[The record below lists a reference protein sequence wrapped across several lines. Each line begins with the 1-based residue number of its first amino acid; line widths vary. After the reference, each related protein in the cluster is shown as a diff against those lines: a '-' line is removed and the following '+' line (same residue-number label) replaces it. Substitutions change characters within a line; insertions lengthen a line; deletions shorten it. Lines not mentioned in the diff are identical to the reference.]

1 MSSAGKFIEEGVGLL
16 LSPSFDFQESV
27 GCIDG
32 KFSLFDPALTEEKA
46 DRKGSARQR
55 IKAGR
60 VPSSPFAREQ
70 L

>member
-1 MSSAGKFIEEGVGLL
+1 MSSAGKFIEEGVGLF

-27 GCIDG
+27 GSTDG

>member
-32 KFSLFDPALTEEKA
+32 KFSLFDPALAEEKG
-46 DRKGSARQR
+46 RSKG
-55 IKAGR
+55 
-60 VPSSPFAREQ
+60 EQ
-70 L
+70 GKG